1 MYKILSSGSH
11 GNAVIY
17 HNSILLD
24 CGISFQ
30 AVKPHIRDIQLVLL
44 THEHGDH
51 LNISTLKRLHT
62 ERPGLRIGCGEFMI
76 PKLQDINPRN
86 IDIYG
91 SSKIYDYGMFIYDYG
106 MFKVSPIKLYHDVPN
121 FGYRIFKDNHRLIH
135 CTDTFTL
142 KGIAAK
148 NYDLYCIESNYDEDT
163 VWEIIRQQEMN
174 GKYAHQRGSI
184 NSHLS
189 RQQCDTFFLENKGEH
204 SQLIRLHESKTS

>member
-1 MYKILSSGSH
+1 MNIF
-11 GNAVIY
+11 
-17 HNSILLD
+17 D
-24 CGISFQ
+24 
-30 AVKPHIRDIQLVLL
+30 HI
-44 THEHGDH
+44 
-51 LNISTLKRLHT
+51 NISTLKKIVS
-62 ERPGLRIGCGEFMI
+62 ERPGLRIGCGEFML
-76 PKLQDINPRN
+76 PKLQGINPRN
-86 IDIYG
+86 IDIYEAG
-91 SSKIYDYGMFIYDYG
+91 KIYDYVQ
-106 MFKVSPIKLYHDVPN
+106 FKVSPIRLYHDVPN

-189 RQQCDTFFLENKGEH
+189 RQQCDNFFLENKGEH

>member
-1 MYKILSSGSH
+1 MYQIISSGSS
-11 GNAVIY
+11 GNAVLY

-30 AVKPHIRDIQLVLL
+30 AVKPHIRDIQLLLL

-51 LNISTLKRLHT
+51 INTSTVKRMLA
-62 ERPGLRIGCGEFMI
+62 ERPGLRIGCGEHMLH
-76 PKLQDINPRN
+76 KLEGVNPRN
-86 IDIYG
+86 IDIYEAG
-91 SSKIYDYGMFIYDYG
+91 KIYDYGK
-106 MFKVSPIKLYHDVPN
+106 FKVSPIKLYHDVPN

-142 KGIAAK
+142 QGISAK

-163 VWEIIRQQEMN
+163 VWEIIRQQEIN

-189 RQQCDTFFLENKGEH
+189 RQQCDNFFLENKGEH
-204 SQLIRLHESKTS
+204 SQLIRLHRSKTS

>member
-1 MYKILSSGSH
+1 MYQIISSGSS
-11 GNAVIY
+11 GNAVLY

-30 AVKPHIRDIQLVLL
+30 AVKPHIRDIQLLLL

-51 LNISTLKRLHT
+51 INTSTAKRMLA
-62 ERPGLRIGCGEFMI
+62 ERPGLRIGCGEHMLH
-76 PKLQDINPRN
+76 KLEGINPRN
-86 IDIYG
+86 IDIYEAG
-91 SSKIYDYGMFIYDYG
+91 KIYDYG

-142 KGIAAK
+142 QGISAK

-163 VWEIIRQQEMN
+163 VWDIIREQEAN
-174 GKYAHQRGSI
+174 GQFAHQRGSI

-189 RQQCDTFFLENKGEH
+189 KQQAQDFYLNNKSEH
-204 SQLIRLHESKTS
+204 SQLIRLHCSKTS